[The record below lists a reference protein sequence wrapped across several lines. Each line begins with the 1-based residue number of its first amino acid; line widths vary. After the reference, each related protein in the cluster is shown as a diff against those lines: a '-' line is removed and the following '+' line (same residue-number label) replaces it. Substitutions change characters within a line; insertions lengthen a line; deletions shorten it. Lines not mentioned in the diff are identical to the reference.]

1 MFNRYDC
8 IILLTAL
15 SVNKL
20 LVCKISAC
28 TVTYM
33 IMKRQEIFYKLLRAY
48 QTYYNVTT
56 EDVSPPFGAEAEF
69 HSHDERFFLIRRAI
83 IDEVENNEF
92 VYFASCEELTA
103 DLLQELD
110 ETAWS
115 RGIGKAKPSGHHQST
130 DVSLIILADTIMP
143 EVERAI
149 RESRHTVSYRHGLH
163 GYSNYHL
170 IVLEVTT
177 GRIIHN
183 RLGYTLK
190 RVLKSVAE
198 SSA

>member
-1 MFNRYDC
+1 MHNTSDC
-8 IILLTAL
+8 
-15 SVNKL
+15 SVCQQVHRLQNKCL
-20 LVCKISAC
+20 YSTL
-28 TVTYM
+28 M
-33 IMKRQEIFYKLLRAY
+33 IMNRQEIFDKLLQSY
-48 QTYYNVTT
+48 QIYYNVKVK
-56 EDVSPPFGAEAEF
+56 DVPPPFAAEAEF

-92 VYFASCEELTA
+92 VYFASCEELTP
-103 DLLQELD
+103 DLFRELD
-110 ETAWS
+110 ESAWS

-130 DVSLIILADTIMP
+130 DVSLIVLTDTIMP
-143 EVERAI
+143 EVEKAI
-149 RESRHTVSYRHGLH
+149 RKSRHTVSYRHGLH

-190 RVLKSVAE
+190 RVLKSVAK

>member
-1 MFNRYDC
+1 
-8 IILLTAL
+8 
-15 SVNKL
+15 
-20 LVCKISAC
+20 
-28 TVTYM
+28 M
-33 IMKRQEIFYKLLRAY
+33 IMNRQEIFDKLLQSY
-48 QTYYNVTT
+48 QIYYNVKAK
-56 EDVSPPFGAEAEF
+56 DVPPPFAAEAEF

-92 VYFASCEELTA
+92 VYFASCEELTP
-103 DLLQELD
+103 DLFRELD
-110 ETAWS
+110 ESAWS

-130 DVSLIILADTIMP
+130 DVSLIVLTDTIMP
-143 EVERAI
+143 EVEKAI
-149 RESRHTVSYRHGLH
+149 RKSRHTVSYRHGLH

-190 RVLKSVAE
+190 RVLKSVAK